1 MRLVVKRLGPSE
13 TSKLL
18 SELYYAPNVSEVF
31 MEERDSYILENWS
44 YNDIEPNR
52 NGERIVV
59 VAKADDRLVKREPM
73 EEDESLIS
81 NGKQKKITFIDLT
94 IDD

>member
-1 MRLVVKRLGPSE
+1 
-13 TSKLL
+13 
-18 SELYYAPNVSEVF
+18 

-52 NGERIVV
+52 NGERIVA
-59 VAKADDRLVKREPM
+59 VAKVDDRLVKREPM

-94 IDD
+94 IDE